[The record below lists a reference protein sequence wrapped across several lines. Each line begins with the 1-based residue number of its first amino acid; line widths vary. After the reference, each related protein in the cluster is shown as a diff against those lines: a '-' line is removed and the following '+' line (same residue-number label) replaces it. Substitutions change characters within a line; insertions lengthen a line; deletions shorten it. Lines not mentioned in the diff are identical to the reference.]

1 MKDGWI
7 IRPLGDLCSIRPS
20 KSEAKVRLKDS
31 DLVSFLPMEDLDID
45 NKRPVPRATRALMD
59 VEGSYTYFA
68 DGDVLL
74 AKITPCFENG
84 KLGIATGLTN
94 GCGFGSSEFF
104 VIRPTAILDTEYLY
118 YFLSRASFRVEGA
131 RSMGGAVGHQRV
143 TKEFIESYP
152 VPVPPLPE
160 QQRIVAILDEAF
172 EGLALA
178 AANAEKNLKNARE
191 LFDGYLDSV
200 FSATGSGW
208 VRTKLGKE
216 IDLLTGFAFK
226 SGGYTEA
233 DDSVYLLR
241 GDNIVQGTLRWQ
253 DVKKWPVSDVERYA
267 KFLLHADDVVI
278 AMDRTWVKSGIKYA
292 VIQEQ
297 DLPCLLLQRVARL
310 RALPRL
316 DTEFLQFLIAS
327 PQFSKYV
334 LSIQTGL
341 GVPHISGPQI
351 EGFDFHMPTRNEQR
365 RICAVLGSLTMN
377 ISQLTETYQKK
388 LGSLVKLKQSLLS
401 KAFAGDLT

>member
-1 MKDGWI
+1 MKDGWV
-7 IRPLGDLCSIRPS
+7 IRPLGDLCSIRPP

-45 NKRPVPRATRALMD
+45 NKHPVPRATRTLMD

-84 KLGIATGLTN
+84 KLGIASGLTN

-131 RSMGGAVGHQRV
+131 TSMGGAVGHQRV

-178 AANAEKNLKNARE
+178 TANAEKNLKNAQD
-191 LFDGYLDSV
+191 LFAGYLNSTFERVDRN
-200 FSATGSGW
+200 W
-208 VRTKLGKE
+208 
-216 IDLLTGFAFK
+216 
-226 SGGYTEA
+226 
-233 DDSVYLLR
+233 
-241 GDNIVQGTLRWQ
+241 
-253 DVKKWPVSDVERYA
+253 VKK
-267 KFLLHADDVVI
+267 
-278 AMDRTWVKSGIKYA
+278 
-292 VIQEQ
+292 
-297 DLPCLLLQRVARL
+297 RL
-310 RALPRL
+310 SELGR
-316 DTEFLQFLIAS
+316 
-327 PQFSKYV
+327 
-334 LSIQTGL
+334 IQTGNTPKTSESGNL
-341 GVPHISGPQI
+341 GTHIPFIKPGDFIPDGSLNYDNEGLSQLGLTNSRLISSGSALMVCIGATIGKAGFTERDIAANQQINAISPHPGVSGKFLYYYMTSSEFQSSVMSRSAQATLPI
-351 EGFDFHMPTRNEQR
+351 INKSKWSELEVALPTSFDEQQHIASSLDQLGSESR
-365 RICAVLGSLTMN
+365 ALGRVQTKKLAVLD
-377 ISQLTETYQKK
+377 E
-388 LGSLVKLKQSLLS
+388 LKQSLLA